1 MKIDINNEYMKDI
14 YEEIELDE
22 QNNELLDAQL
32 ILEGKLILEDE
43 SDEEESEEDEEESEE
58 NNIIVGIQHHKDK
71 VIKKMNKMTLLDFN
85 EKVDKEIKANEPKKF
100 TSKRSTDKK
109 KLNPTS
115 NIDIIKRKFN
125 PRNPPYN
132 FVHKERKNE
141 NIIINLED
149 FPEL

>member
-22 QNNELLDAQL
+22 QNNELIDAQL
-32 ILEGKLILEDE
+32 ILEGKLILEEE
-43 SDEEESEEDEEESEE
+43 SDDKDSEEHEDESEED
-58 NNIIVGIQHHKDK
+58 NIIVGVQHHIAKS
-71 VIKKMNKMTLLDFN
+71 IKKNNKMTLLDFN
-85 EKVDKEIKANEPKKF
+85 KKVDDEIKANEPKKF

-132 FVHKERKNE
+132 FVHKERKDD

>member
-22 QNNELLDAQL
+22 QNNELIDAQL
-32 ILEGKLILEDE
+32 ILEGKLILEEE
-43 SDEEESEEDEEESEE
+43 SDDEDSEEHEDESEED
-58 NNIIVGIQHHKDK
+58 NIIVGVQHHIAKS
-71 VIKKMNKMTLLDFN
+71 IKKNNKMTLLDFN
-85 EKVDKEIKANEPKKF
+85 KKVDDEIKANEPKKF

-132 FVHKERKNE
+132 FVHKERKDD

>member
-32 ILEGKLILEDE
+32 ILEGKLILEEE
-43 SDEEESEEDEEESEE
+43 SDDKDSEEHEDESEED
-58 NNIIVGIQHHKDK
+58 NIIVGVQHHIAKS
-71 VIKKMNKMTLLDFN
+71 IKKNNKMTLLDFN
-85 EKVDKEIKANEPKKF
+85 KKVDDEIKANEPKKF

-132 FVHKERKNE
+132 FVHKERKDD